1 MLPPA
6 ETLTDFVEVAV
17 RNAVEYRR
25 VQTDFAAR
33 CEESLGRI
41 RAHGRVH
48 PGCQGRRQARV
59 QAREASQGTGRVSY
73 AVEFT
78 QSAEDDLVRLYDFLL
93 DRAQTLEELDVADE
107 DLKVIRLAAL
117 SHLSTTPYSY
127 RKVGTRSTLRE
138 LIVPFGTTGYILRFD
153 IRSPELVLVV
163 GARHQRE
170 EDFH

>member
-1 MLPPA
+1 M
-6 ETLTDFVEVAV
+6 
-17 RNAVEYRR
+17 
-25 VQTDFAAR
+25 
-33 CEESLGRI
+33 
-41 RAHGRVH
+41 
-48 PGCQGRRQARV
+48 
-59 QAREASQGTGRVSY
+59 SY

-78 QSAEDDLVRLYDFLL
+78 QGAEDDLLRLYDFLL

-107 DLKVIRLAAL
+107 ALKVIRLAAL